1 MATTVHVPP
10 ALLAAVDRRARALDV
25 SRNRLIIRAL
35 ERELREGADWSPG
48 FFDRVAD
55 VDADTAAAVDE
66 LDAVIRRGRRS
77 KPAPRL

>member
-66 LDAVIRRGRRS
+66 LDAAIRRGRRS